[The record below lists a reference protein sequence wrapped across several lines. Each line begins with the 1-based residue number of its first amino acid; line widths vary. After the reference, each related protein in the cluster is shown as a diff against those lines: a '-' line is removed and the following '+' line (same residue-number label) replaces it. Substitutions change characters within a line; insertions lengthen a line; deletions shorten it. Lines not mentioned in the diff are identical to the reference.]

1 MVYNTVAF
9 IAGYLNISE
18 KKTLELL
25 NGGIIPHISTGNI
38 RKYYYT
44 SNIILDYVFSSI
56 QRCKNKT
63 YDDIRSAFT
72 EKGLVKEDIFT
83 STKKSPEIITIT
95 NQKGGVGKTTSAVN
109 IGSTLS
115 FMGKKVLL
123 VDMDAQSQTS
133 RYFKKVSYK
142 GNSILNII
150 EQYREDK
157 TKINEE
163 LINKYI
169 VNHEF
174 DYGNIDILPSEL
186 RLSKMLELSRVM
198 NMPHL
203 ILNKILDN
211 IKHNYD
217 YIIIDTPP
225 YSGLS
230 LEMSI
235 FASDKVLLATEAETF
250 SLEGLNVTV
259 SEIKEFKEATG
270 KNIKIDGIIVN
281 TYEKRVSTQYDTMD
295 EIYEIAAELDLESNN
310 VIVNNKNSIIS
321 NSQKSLVPILEYVK
335 DAKIAIAESEN
346 YFLYC
351 KSLILGE

>member
-1 MVYNTVAF
+1 MVYNTVAL
-9 IAGYLNISE
+9 ISGYLNISD

-25 NGGIIPHISTGNI
+25 NNEIIPHISTGNI

-72 EKGLVKEDIFT
+72 EKGLVKEDIFA
-83 STKKSPEIITIT
+83 STKKEPEVITIT
-95 NQKGGVGKTTSAVN
+95 NQKGGVGKTTSTIN
-109 IGSTLS
+109 LGSTLA

-123 VDMDAQSQTS
+123 IDMDAQSQTS
-133 RYFKKVSYK
+133 RYFKKISYK
-142 GNSILNII
+142 NKSILNLI

-157 TKINEE
+157 TKIDEQ
-163 LINKYI
+163 LIKKYI
-169 VNHEF
+169 VHHEF
-174 DYGNIDILPSEL
+174 DFGRIDILPSEL
-186 RLSKMLELSRVM
+186 KLSKMLELSRVM
-198 NMPHL
+198 HMPHL
-203 ILNKILDN
+203 ILNKIIDN

-217 YIIIDTPP
+217 YVIIDTPP

-270 KNIKIDGIIVN
+270 KDIKIDGIIVN
-281 TYEKRVSTQYDTMD
+281 TYEKRVSAQYDNMD
-295 EIYEIAAELDLESNN
+295 EVYEIAADLDLEDSNIIINNKN
-310 VIVNNKNSIIS
+310 VIVP
-321 NSQKSLVPILEYVK
+321 NSQKLLLPILEYTK
-335 DAKIAIAESEN
+335 DSKIAIAESEN
-346 YFLYC
+346 YFLYA
-351 KSLILGE
+351 KRLIIGE